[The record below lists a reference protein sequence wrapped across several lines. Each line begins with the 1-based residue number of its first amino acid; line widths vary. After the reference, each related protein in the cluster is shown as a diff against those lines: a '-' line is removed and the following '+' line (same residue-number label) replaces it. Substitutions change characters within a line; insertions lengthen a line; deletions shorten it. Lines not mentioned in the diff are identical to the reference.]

1 MVMQNSEGENKVH
14 CGLYESSDYK
24 RCKVCVKLSY
34 LTDYLVPRFPRSC
47 AGLRKWRL
55 CDGPAQRAQEGP
67 LKLPEERQSL
77 KRKENWR
84 RLLLLGIQTGG
95 TLAKPPFFVAYSRLC
110 GHCRNLAEG
119 GCCLS
124 QFHFRLC
131 RYFLGHV
138 ACRNLPWQGLFDRSN
153 RRSMHSFARWGPGT
167 SSQ

>member
-14 CGLYESSDYK
+14 YGLYESSDYK

-34 LTDYLVPRFPRSC
+34 LTDNLVPRSPRSC

-55 CDGPAQRAQEGP
+55 RDGPTQRAQEGP

-84 RLLLLGIQTGG
+84 RLLLLGIQTGD

-119 GCCLS
+119 GCRLS
-124 QFHFRLC
+124 RFHFRLC